1 MKKWKLLI
9 PLLIVIVMI
18 FFISGYRLTALSAA
32 KSNSFLSR
40 DAELMEKYDT
50 GSSVIFLFKN
60 DKEEIYQTVH
70 SEKSGV
76 LFRSSASTYIPYNSD
91 KIQTVGGIS
100 VTTKNDETTLLSV
113 ISYDE
118 EVAYIEAGVEPYIE
132 RKEISKGERVSF
144 LFPFSE
150 QIDFLYPTAFN
161 KDGKKLYHYGY
172 PKDTNVFNGEDFK
185 WHKFDDQ

>member
-32 KSNSFLSR
+32 KSNSFLSK

-100 VTTKNDETTLLSV
+100 VTTKNDATTLLSV

-118 EVAYIEAGVEPYIE
+118 EIAYIETGVEPNIE
-132 RKEISKGERVSF
+132 RKAISEGERISF

-161 KDGKKLYHYGY
+161 KDGKRLYHYGY

-185 WHKFDDQ
+185 WHKIEGQ